1 MATNQRQAL
10 KKLQRAIN
18 ARSESKILVSETEW
32 FSDKRNATITSYII
46 RKALPTKDTAR
57 GRKKH
62 TELFNTTSLIQAVL
76 YLRDYWYSLIGEEIP
91 TDNEY
96 WNNIKD
102 TKGIIID
109 AKAEEEI
116 PDE

>member
-1 MATNQRQAL
+1 MATNQKQAL

-18 ARSESKILVSETEW
+18 AYSDSKILVSETEW
-32 FSDKRNATITSYII
+32 YSDKRNATITSYII
-46 RKALPTKDTAR
+46 RKALPTTDTSR

-76 YLRDYWYSLIGEEIP
+76 YLRDYWCSLRGEEIP

-96 WNNIKD
+96 WNNIKAS
-102 TKGIIID
+102 KGIIIN
-109 AKAEEEI
+109 AKTEEEI
-116 PDE
+116 FDK